1 MDNNED
7 NNQDLNNVIDG
18 NGNDTTNID
27 DEMEEIK
34 FQKLN
39 DEAMHANEIILSLDD
54 IIASPEHQLT
64 IIYGDD
70 SILNISK
77 VGDIMN
83 DMRPITTDKKKLS
96 ASNIVIPKPNNKLKN
111 INDAPKG
118 LVSVDVFKG
127 IIIPSSQK
135 EETIVT
141 NGPVES
147 KRFSNPVGE
156 NLTDDYS
163 RLEEDESNKSVS
175 SNYSSEVIDANNYNS
190 KTDDMDENTDENI

>member
-7 NNQDLNNVIDG
+7 NNQDLNNVVD
-18 NGNDTTNID
+18 NNVNDTNID

-83 DMRPITTDKKKLS
+83 DMRPVTTDKKKLS
-96 ASNIVIPKPNNKLKN
+96 PSNILIPPTNKALKN

-118 LVSVDVFKG
+118 IVSVDVFKG
-127 IIIPSSQK
+127 IIIPTPQK
-135 EETIVT
+135 EEVPVT
-141 NGPVES
+141 NGPVQS
-147 KRFSNPVGE
+147 KRYNNALSEDLVE
-156 NLTDDYS
+156 DS
-163 RLEEDESNKSVS
+163 RLEDDESNKSIS
-175 SNYSSEVIDANNYNS
+175 SNYSSEVIEANNYRAN
-190 KTDDMDENTDENI
+190 DEMDEDTDENK

>member
-7 NNQDLNNVIDG
+7 NNQDLNNVVD
-18 NGNDTTNID
+18 NNVNYTNID

-83 DMRPITTDKKKLS
+83 DMRPVTTDKKKLS
-96 ASNIVIPKPNNKLKN
+96 PSNILIPPTNKALKN

-118 LVSVDVFKG
+118 IVSVDVFKG
-127 IIIPSSQK
+127 IIIPTPQK
-135 EETIVT
+135 EEVPVT
-141 NGPVES
+141 NGPVQS
-147 KRFSNPVGE
+147 KRYNNALSEDLVE
-156 NLTDDYS
+156 DS
-163 RLEEDESNKSVS
+163 RLEDDESNKSIS
-175 SNYSSEVIDANNYNS
+175 SNYSSEVIEANNYRAN
-190 KTDDMDENTDENI
+190 DEMDEDTDENK

>member
-7 NNQDLNNVIDG
+7 NNQELNTIIDE
-18 NGNDTTNID
+18 NGNDTAIVD

-39 DEAMHANEIILSLDD
+39 DEAMHANEKLLSLDD

-96 ASNIVIPKPNNKLKN
+96 PSNILIPPTNKALKN

-118 LVSVDVFKG
+118 VVSVDVYKG
-127 IIIPSSQK
+127 IIIPTPQK
-135 EETIVT
+135 EELPVT
-141 NGPVES
+141 NGPVQS
-147 KRFSNPVGE
+147 KRYSNAVSE
-156 NLTDDYS
+156 DLIEDN
-163 RLEEDESNKSVS
+163 RLEEDESNKSIS
-175 SNYSSEVIDANNYNS
+175 SNYSSEVIEANDYRGN
-190 KTDDMDENTDENI
+190 DEMDEDTDENK